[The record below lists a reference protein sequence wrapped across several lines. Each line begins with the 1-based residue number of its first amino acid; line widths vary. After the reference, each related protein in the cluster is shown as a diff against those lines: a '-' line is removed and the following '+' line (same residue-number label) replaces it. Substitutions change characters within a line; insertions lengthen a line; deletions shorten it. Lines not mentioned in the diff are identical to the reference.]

1 MQPRLND
8 SQFHHSFHYRVRSHE
23 CDRQGVVHNA
33 KYLEILEIARIEFCR
48 DVLHIP
54 IDPWSFVRHHKFFFV
69 RNAIDYFSPAMFDE
83 EMTIWTRVSKI
94 GRTSVTMEQIV
105 NSPRDGRR
113 MIECEAVMVSV
124 DPDTNMPIELTEDL
138 KARVRAQDGYD
149 DIPPIAT

>member
-8 SQFHHSFHYRVRSHE
+8 TLFHHSFHYRIRSHE

-33 KYLEILEIARIEFCR
+33 RYLEILEIARIEFCR

-54 IDPWSFVRHHKFFFV
+54 IDAWTFATHHKFFFV
-69 RNAIDYFSPAMFDE
+69 RNALDYFSPVVFDE
-83 EMTIWTRVSKI
+83 EIVIWTRVSKL

-113 MIECEAVMVSV
+113 ILECEAVMVSV
-124 DPDTNMPIELTEDL
+124 DPVTNLPIELEADL
-138 KARVRAQDGYD
+138 KQRVQSQDGYN